1 MDVLKLPIPQDS
13 VKQNLQSKQDGSM
26 ESNRLVDYP
35 VLKTENIS
43 NTPKKGSN
51 GKINAMSQS
60 PTALNHRVLGS
71 QGSTD
76 HITNNKIDF
85 KNKASLK
92 ISVNTPKAS
101 PRRKRKRYLS
111 NPVNETSNVPTN
123 DGNQND
129 MLIPSGSP
137 TSAMKR
143 KRRRSASLS
152 MNPTNNSP
160 KENKNQENIP
170 AHFKADIL
178 LNMEK
183 KTFSPQKKNIRTPIK
198 RSRADSGNTGIA
210 TSPKVNNTACVSP
223 PKNNPISVPPNMT
236 VWGWSPNRGKFKP
249 KSVKYQNGL
258 VVEHSEV
265 GEAQLATSFKSKW
278 QSVSYI
284 TDVIQSGSPKYF
296 LRPLTVLC
304 TIRMAIIRF
313 KGTLG

>member
-13 VKQNLQSKQDGSM
+13 VKQNLQSKQAGSV
-26 ESNRLVDYP
+26 ECNKLVDYP
-35 VLKTENIS
+35 VLNTENIS
-43 NTPKKGSN
+43 NTPEKGAN

-71 QGSTD
+71 QESNE
-76 HITNNKIDF
+76 HIAHNKIDL

-92 ISVNTPKAS
+92 ISVNSPKAS

-111 NPVNETSNVPTN
+111 NPVNKMANLPSNN
-123 DGNQND
+123 DKQND

-137 TSAMKR
+137 TSAIKR

-170 AHFKADIL
+170 AHFKTDIL

-183 KTFSPQKKNIRTPIK
+183 KTFSPQKKNIRTPTK
-198 RSRADSGNTGIA
+198 RSRAHSGNAIIA
-210 TSPKVNNTACVSP
+210 TSPKVNNTAGVSP
-223 PKNNPISVPPNMT
+223 PKNSPISVPPNTT

-249 KSVKYQNGL
+249 KSVEYQNGR
-258 VVEHSEV
+258 VVEHPEV
-265 GEAQLATSFKSKW
+265 GEAQLATSFRSKW
-278 QSVSYI
+278 QTVSYI
-284 TDVIQSGSPKYF
+284 TDRNTNGSPKF
-296 LRPLTVLC
+296 FWIPLRVLFC
-304 TIRMAIIRF
+304 IVLAIILF
-313 KGTLG
+313 K